1 MADGTGKDFHPVL
14 AISHRPSALEGIAMT
29 DAKYHTPESGGLEG
43 WVFRPASLAD
53 ATEAV
58 ELAFDYRGD
67 VTLGL
72 RSGQRL
78 VGYVFN
84 RVSGGA
90 NPYLDLFPRDQPG
103 MITVL
108 YVDIETIAFSGK
120 DTASG
125 QSWEAWVTKKESDRR
140 AEAERVAADA
150 KARGHL

>member
-1 MADGTGKDFHPVL
+1 
-14 AISHRPSALEGIAMT
+14 MT
-29 DAKYHTPESGGLEG
+29 DAKYHTPEPGSLEG
-43 WVFRPASLAD
+43 RVFRPADLAD

-72 RSGQRL
+72 KSGQRL

-90 NPYLDLFPRDQPG
+90 NPSLDFFPQAQPG
-103 MITVL
+103 MITVP
-108 YVDIETIAFSGK
+108 YADIETIAFSGK

-125 QSWEAWVTKKESDRR
+125 QSWEVWVAKKESDRR
-140 AEAERVAADA
+140 AEVERVAAEA